1 MVNIVELLKS
11 THLAVGF
18 VCANLMVGMGDP
30 LKYIQ
35 TYKNDIMAGS
45 GIWVVSLCHCVY
57 I

>member
-1 MVNIVELLKS
+1 MVNIVELLKF

-18 VCANLMVGMGDP
+18 VCANLVVGMGHS
-30 LKYIQ
+30 LKCIH